1 MRQKHKLTKI
11 FKLVTVITLMACL
24 LMSSIPITNAAS
36 QTDFKNFSI
45 DDIEIIQFTNGDYT
59 EDYDGGKDEYVKW
72 YNYYYSSKIVGT
84 ATLTDGSTV
93 DIDYAWI
100 SDNDV
105 NITDDQSVSNQWGL
119 GSHQVTAELEGIKTT
134 FNVNIVKSPVKSIEI
149 NDIDIVKYTSGYYTE
164 DYDNDKDESVE
175 WYKYDD
181 FDVSGTITFND
192 GTSCDISDG
201 FFNYKDNDYSLDFEN
216 DQSYENQW
224 DIGTHKVVA
233 KAFGF
238 ETSFNVNIVK
248 SPVKSIEINDIDIV
262 EYTSGYYTED
272 YDNDKDEYV
281 EWYKYNDFD
290 VRGTITFNDGTS
302 CDISDGGF
310 EYKDTHYSFD
320 FENDQSYE
328 NQWDIGTHKVV
339 AKALGFETSFNCNIK
354 ESPYASIEILSVD
367 PVKEKEDIEDYKY
380 ALNFIYKVTYKD
392 GRVEQRNSDHYYD
405 DNPTISIIGDWQ
417 IGKENEFIVHLGK
430 ATAKGYAEVIP
441 DCGFDFVAQN
451 DGIYITNCTLEDEDI
466 IIPEEIAGKKV
477 IGITSLGYCY
487 DTKSITIPDSVKTIS
502 EDAFEGCSSLQ
513 SLTIGS
519 GVEYLNSKMFKYLY
533 NLSEINVS
541 SNNKN
546 YLSIEGVV
554 YNSAVDTMVAYPNGK
569 SKSHTVPASVSN
581 IDAITESESD
591 NINIVFA
598 DESKYYKTVD
608 GVTYTVDMTKVVFCN
623 KTKGGKYTMP
633 DSVTQISDKAFASC
647 KNLTDVN
654 ISKNVTDIV
663 YSAFRDCTS
672 LNNVSLPSN
681 VTKISNEAFA
691 KCTSL
696 KDISLSDN
704 LEAIGASAFCESGLA
719 KITIPDKVKSVD
731 DYAFANS
738 KVQTITIGKSVGT
751 IGEGTFQQT
760 PVINVSI
767 PDNVKSIGAS
777 AFYECQ
783 NLKSINLGSGLT
795 EIKDCTFAKT
805 ALNNV
810 FIPKNITKIC
820 YQAFKN
826 CNHLDDL
833 EIKGDNVEIG
843 EGAFAGCPLKNY
855 SPSENISNY
864 GDSSFR
870 YSKIR
875 NFHAGKTVTEIAYN
889 AFGDCKELS
898 DIKIPDTVLKIS
910 SCAFDGTKWYDAQP
924 DGSVYLDHIYLRNK
938 GESAPQNLTIKEG
951 TKTIADGALFNVF
964 CGATENIKTIS
975 LPNSL
980 IRIGDLAFNGCTSL
994 TEITIPASVEQIGD
1008 YAFLGCESLTSINV
1022 DPNNKFYSSENGVL
1036 FNKNKTELIYC
1047 PKQSSG
1053 EYTVPN
1059 SVKTIKSFAFA
1070 NSGTERIVINRT
1082 NVKLEDFAIGYTT
1095 EPRRPVVSV
1104 VTNKWESENL
1114 DAIIC
1119 CAKGSTAD
1127 QYVQNNKDNDKLK
1140 CEYIDPTIIIDFG
1153 DANGDGEINAKD
1165 RMMLTRHLAKWS
1177 GYENID
1183 MTAADLNNDGAVNAK
1198 DRMILTRH
1206 IAKWSGYETLPYTK

>member
-1 MRQKHKLTKI
+1 M
-11 FKLVTVITLMACL
+11 
-24 LMSSIPITNAAS
+24 
-36 QTDFKNFSI
+36 
-45 DDIEIIQFTNGDYT
+45 
-59 EDYDGGKDEYVKW
+59 
-72 YNYYYSSKIVGT
+72 
-84 ATLTDGSTV
+84 
-93 DIDYAWI
+93 
-100 SDNDV
+100 
-105 NITDDQSVSNQWGL
+105 
-119 GSHQVTAELEGIKTT
+119 T
-134 FNVNIVKSPVKSIEI
+134 FR
-149 NDIDIVKYTSGYYTE
+149 
-164 DYDNDKDESVE
+164 
-175 WYKYDD
+175 
-181 FDVSGTITFND
+181 
-192 GTSCDISDG
+192 
-201 FFNYKDNDYSLDFEN
+201 L
-216 DQSYENQW
+216 
-224 DIGTHKVVA
+224 
-233 KAFGF
+233 
-238 ETSFNVNIVK
+238 
-248 SPVKSIEINDIDIV
+248 
-262 EYTSGYYTED
+262 
-272 YDNDKDEYV
+272 
-281 EWYKYNDFD
+281 
-290 VRGTITFNDGTS
+290 
-302 CDISDGGF
+302 
-310 EYKDTHYSFD
+310 
-320 FENDQSYE
+320 
-328 NQWDIGTHKVV
+328 
-339 AKALGFETSFNCNIK
+339 
-354 ESPYASIEILSVD
+354 
-367 PVKEKEDIEDYKY
+367 
-380 ALNFIYKVTYKD
+380 
-392 GRVEQRNSDHYYD
+392 
-405 DNPTISIIGDWQ
+405 
-417 IGKENEFIVHLGK
+417 
-430 ATAKGYAEVIP
+430 
-441 DCGFDFVAQN
+441 
-451 DGIYITNCTLEDEDI
+451 
-466 IIPEEIAGKKV
+466 
-477 IGITSLGYCY
+477 
-487 DTKSITIPDSVKTIS
+487 
-502 EDAFEGCSSLQ
+502 
-513 SLTIGS
+513 
-519 GVEYLNSKMFKYLY
+519 YL
-533 NLSEINVS
+533 
-541 SNNKN
+541 
-546 YLSIEGVV
+546 
-554 YNSAVDTMVAYPNGK
+554 
-569 SKSHTVPASVSN
+569 
-581 IDAITESESD
+581 
-591 NINIVFA
+591 
-598 DESKYYKTVD
+598 
-608 GVTYTVDMTKVVFCN
+608 C
-623 KTKGGKYTMP
+623 
-633 DSVTQISDKAFASC
+633 
-647 KNLTDVN
+647 
-654 ISKNVTDIV
+654 
-663 YSAFRDCTS
+663 
-672 LNNVSLPSN
+672 
-681 VTKISNEAFA
+681 
-691 KCTSL
+691 
-696 KDISLSDN
+696 
-704 LEAIGASAFCESGLA
+704 
-719 KITIPDKVKSVD
+719 
-731 DYAFANS
+731 
-738 KVQTITIGKSVGT
+738 
-751 IGEGTFQQT
+751 
-760 PVINVSI
+760 

-964 CGATENIKTIS
+964 CGPTENIKTIS

-1082 NVKLEDFAIGYTT
+1082 NVKLEDYAIGYTA
-1095 EPRRPVVSV
+1095 EPWRPIVSV
-1104 VTNKWESENL
+1104 VTNKWASKNL